1 VSARLTASVF
11 GFLLLVVLGDAIF
24 DSTSA
29 RASAL
34 QQQSGCVAAVA
45 PWPGYMGQFRTIVSN
60 TDSANVSDRVFLHLP
75 QLPADSVS
83 IVTDSATCARA
94 ALAYGRNLDVPDTL
108 TSRQVIT
115 IRVGATRYIVG
126 DPHYGSGGYML
137 DMVFD
142 SSFDTMFVSVAH

>member
-1 VSARLTASVF
+1 LDSGWVASSRTDQGWVS
-11 GFLLLVVLGDAIF
+11 D
-24 DSTSA
+24 
-29 RASAL
+29 
-34 QQQSGCVAAVA
+34 
-45 PWPGYMGQFRTIVSN
+45 
-60 TDSANVSDRVFLHLP
+60 TDSYSADIRQHLNLP
-75 QLPADSVS
+75 HLPADSVS